1 MLKTV
6 VNSRPD
12 GKFVASLEDRRGNV
26 LWGPSVFDQQ
36 DAALRAAKA
45 NLDRIL
51 RFAGKPK

>member
-1 MLKTV
+1 MFCG
-6 VNSRPD
+6 D
-12 GKFVASLEDRRGNV
+12 QAY
-26 LWGPSVFDQQ
+26 FDQQ